1 MRERERGLV
10 VMKRERERERE
21 RESSVRKIGRESG
34 KYRGKE
40 IFNNE

>member
-10 VMKRERERERE
+10 VMKRERE